1 MNHDIWKKTRNK
13 RCAVNLVKESFKA
26 SIVSDYIYIY
36 IYFTQVQRIGYVGM
50 EDDSG
55 NSVGKHNG
63 DDQQSDARNAVR
75 VPSDR
80 EERSGRWNVEQT
92 DHDQDPW

>member
-1 MNHDIWKKTRNK
+1 MCNK
-13 RCAVNLVKESFKA
+13 LILIKNPLKPLNRL
-26 SIVSDYIYIY
+26 IYIY
-36 IYFTQVQRIGYVGM
+36 IYFRFTQVQRIGYVGV
-50 EDDSG
+50 EDDSS

-63 DDQQSDARNAVR
+63 DDQQSDTRNAVR

-92 DHDQDPW
+92 HHHQDPW

>member
-1 MNHDIWKKTRNK
+1 
-13 RCAVNLVKESFKA
+13 
-26 SIVSDYIYIY
+26 
-36 IYFTQVQRIGYVGM
+36 M

-75 VPSDR
+75 VSSDR